1 MRLRTGLMATAIASL
16 IGAASCA
23 PVKIL
28 NSITPSGSFDKTK
41 NISYGPLERQK
52 LDIYRSETS
61 RADRPVLV
69 FIHGGSW
76 DHGSKDL
83 YKFLAEGFT
92 SEGFDVVVPNYRL
105 YPDVIYPKMIED
117 SAQAV
122 EYAVKQFPDREIVL
136 MGHSAGAYNMLM
148 VGLAPNYLKAA
159 GGDLCRDI
167 SGLVSLAGPTGAIKL
182 KEEPYISIFP
192 DRFHSNDA
200 PINNLIGPRPPLFL
214 AHGSEDETVHPR
226 NSEDLADKIIE
237 QGGVATAKIYEGKNH
252 TDMVK
257 HISGLFD
264 GDSTLKGDIIQF
276 IENLP
281 EKREGS
287 YCQ

>member
-1 MRLRTGLMATAIASL
+1 MKFRTGLITTVLATL
-16 IGAASCA
+16 MGAVSCA

-28 NSITPSGSFDKTK
+28 NTVTSSGSFEKTK

-52 LDIYRSETS
+52 LDIYRAEKP
-61 RADRPVLV
+61 RADSPVLV

-76 DHGSKDL
+76 DHGNKDI

-122 EYAVKQFPDREIVL
+122 EYAVKQFPNREIVL

-148 VGLAPNYLKAA
+148 VGLNPDYLKAA
-159 GGDLCRDI
+159 GGNLCTDI

-192 DRFHSNDA
+192 DRFYSSDA
-200 PINNLIGPRPPLFL
+200 PINNLNGPRPPLFL
-214 AHGSEDETVHPR
+214 AHGSEDETVHPE
-226 NSEDLADKIIE
+226 NSQALGDKIVE
-237 QGGVATAKIYEGKNH
+237 QGGMATVKIYEGKNH

-257 HISGLFD
+257 YISGLFD
-264 GDSTLKGDIIQF
+264 GDSTLKTDILQF
-276 IENLP
+276 ITTLP
-281 EKREGS
+281 EKSEAG
-287 YCQ
+287 YCR